1 MASGSGAVGKA
12 VVSDTRDPCFESG
25 HRQLYLLLN
34 VSNKLHRKDEK
45 IKRGQN
51 GQFFM
56 QKVKAL
62 SIGRG
67 DFCNFC
73 KIFPPKNFNIFLFS
87 SGRQTRSHASLAT
100 KPFATNS
107 VESVGGM
114 GIAVSLCVFIDLYSF
129 T

>member
-62 SIGRG
+62 STIEPSQAVEA
-67 DFCNFC
+67 
-73 KIFPPKNFNIFLFS
+73 IFVIFLVRRL
-87 SGRQTRSHASLAT
+87 GHMLHWPQNHLLQILLKVWEAW
-100 KPFATNS
+100 
-107 VESVGGM
+107 G
-114 GIAVSLCVFIDLYSF
+114 
-129 T
+129 